1 MDEAFDRYALLA
13 VAGGDLN
20 LLKEL
25 IEIFEPEY
33 RRFFTQLQ
41 RAIVEKDAS
50 GLRASAHAIKSL
62 AGNFYARR
70 AYAVAWQL
78 EEMGRQ
84 ADLGQAK
91 EVSARLDSE
100 AQALKMALEQF
111 VQQAECSAKSAGA

>member
-1 MDEAFDRYALLA
+1 MDELFDRHALLG
-13 VAGGDLN
+13 VVGSDLN

-41 RAIVEKDAS
+41 RAIVEKDTS
-50 GLRASAHAIKSL
+50 GLRTSAHAIKSL

-70 AYAVAWQL
+70 AYAVALQL

-84 ADLGQAK
+84 ADFAQAK

-100 AQALKMALEQF
+100 AQALKMALAQF
-111 VQQAECSAKSAGA
+111 VKQVECSAK